1 MCVWMNDVRVWAC
14 VCHSVHVEWVSFL
27 SPSDVLRQGL
37 SRFCCIPW
45 RELLH
50 HSPVSISHL
59 EGWYYRFTP
68 MRPSIFV
75 WELTC
80 HQSCTTN
87 AFFFFSAEPSFQLC
101 QHFLCL
107 FWDKVSLRCPSQP
120 WTHCGWVGFGCPS
133 SASASLVAGMT
144 ALQSKLGWS
153 NHAFAYFLH
162 QRPPGHL
169 PLLHILWITL
179 GIWGVNS
186 VMDQSSR

>member
-59 EGWYYRFTP
+59 EGWYYRFTR

-87 AFFFFSAEPSFQLC
+87 AFFFSCRAIFPALPTFLMFILRQGLSTLSKPALDSLWLSRLWLSILSLSILGSWDDSPAEQI
-101 QHFLCL
+101 
-107 FWDKVSLRCPSQP
+107 
-120 WTHCGWVGFGCPS
+120 WV
-133 SASASLVAGMT
+133 A
-144 ALQSKLGWS
+144 
-153 NHAFAYFLH
+153 
-162 QRPPGHL
+162 
-169 PLLHILWITL
+169 
-179 GIWGVNS
+179 
-186 VMDQSSR
+186 

>member
-1 MCVWMNDVRVWAC
+1 MWGCGLVFATVCTWNELVFSLHPMFWGRVSLASAAF
-14 VCHSVHVEWVSFL
+14 HGVS
-27 SPSDVLRQGL
+27 
-37 SRFCCIPW
+37 CCII
-45 RELLH
+45 LLFP
-50 HSPVSISHL
+50 SPILRVGITDSHGCVLPSLCGNWLVISL
-59 EGWYYRFTP
+59 VQQ
-68 MRPSIFV
+68 M
-75 WELTC
+75 L
-80 HQSCTTN
+80 
-87 AFFFFSAEPSFQLC
+87 FFFPAEPSFQLC

-144 ALQSKLGWS
+144 ALQSKFGWP
-153 NHAFAYFLH
+153 NHAFAYLLH

-179 GIWGVNS
+179 GIWGVSS